1 MHEDLKNQSNSNYK
15 SNFNNF
21 RIGLKMERAVVMIR
35 LRILGGYILEG
46 LAPLAG
52 VPIPPK
58 IEDHGFEYG
67 SLSAED

>member
-1 MHEDLKNQSNSNYK
+1 
-15 SNFNNF
+15 
-21 RIGLKMERAVVMIR
+21 MERAVVMIR